1 LEFSLERMS
10 TCLFTLPSCSQI
22 PYDLRLPYDPKI
34 SLLSIYPEE
43 TIFEKDTC
51 ISMFLAALFT
61 ISRPWKQPRCPVTD
75 EWLKKL
81 WVIYTM
87 DYYSAIKKKTKKT
100 LLSHFK

>member
-1 LEFSLERMS
+1 MIQKFH
-10 TCLFTLPSCSQI
+10 
-22 PYDLRLPYDPKI
+22 
-34 SLLSIYPEE
+34 SLLSIYTEE

-75 EWLKKL
+75 EWIKEL
-81 WVIYTM
+81 WFIYTM
-87 DYYSAIKKKTKKT
+87 DYYSAIKKKKKKT